1 MSTRLFGALCA
12 ALSLMLTPLLAQE
25 QQVRYHLSFPN
36 AMHHEAQ
43 ISVTFTGIKSDTLQV
58 LMPRSSPGRYALHE
72 FAKNVYSV
80 KATDSKGQ
88 ELRISRFS
96 PHEWHVSGYQGEVIL
111 SYTLFGDHADG
122 TYTGIDETHAH
133 LNMPATL
140 MYARGFEQAP
150 ARVTFRTPQG
160 RNWKIATQLQPLND
174 STFQAPNF
182 QYLMDSPTELSDFA
196 FAEWQVQEGSKS
208 KTIQV
213 AMHHQGPQTAFDNYV
228 ASTKKIVAEQQAV
241 FGKLPDF
248 DFGRY
253 TFIACY
259 MPQAVGDGM
268 EHRNSTILTSS
279 RPLLTSMNPL
289 LNTVSHEFFHAWNVE
304 RLRPASLEP
313 FDFQE
318 ANMSEALW
326 LAEGF
331 TTYYGDLTMRRAGI
345 FDLKKYSSDLA
356 GDLNYVLLSP
366 GRHYHSLVEMSL
378 QAPFVDA
385 ARSVDPHNRHNT
397 FISYY
402 TYGSVLGL
410 GLDLTLRRDFNTTLD
425 AYMQALWQKYGSPE
439 KPYTLRDLE
448 QTLAEV
454 TKDTTWASDFFKRQV
469 YGSELPDYAELL
481 AEAGLQLRKAN
492 PGRASMGPATLEY
505 SKGGA
510 KLLTGTTVTS
520 PLYKAGINRGDVILT
535 LDGKK
540 VTSAKEMEK
549 IMKRLKPAHSLPVTF
564 LSNGTTQNATLI
576 MVEAPTLEV
585 VPFEAAGKELTPAMQ
600 TFREAWLSSKAK

>member
-12 ALSLMLTPLLAQE
+12 ALSLTLTPLLAQE

-36 AMHHEAQ
+36 AVHHEAQ

-88 ELRISRFS
+88 ELRVSRFS
-96 PHEWHVSGYQGEVIL
+96 PHEWHVSGHQGEVTL

-150 ARVTFRTPQG
+150 ARVIFRTPQG
-160 RNWKIATQLQPLND
+160 SNWKVATQLQPLND

-196 FAEWQVQEGSKS
+196 FAEWQVQEGAKS

-213 AMHHQGPQTAFDNYV
+213 AMHHQGTQAAFDSYV

-248 DFGRY
+248 DFDRY

-259 MPQAVGDGM
+259 GPQAVGDGM

-331 TTYYGDLTMRRAGI
+331 TSYYGDLTMRRSGI
-345 FDLKKYSSDLA
+345 FDLQKYSSDLA

-425 AYMQALWQKYGSPE
+425 AYMQALWQKYGQPE

-454 TKDTTWASDFFKRQV
+454 TKDTAWAADFFRRQV
-469 YGSELPDYAELL
+469 YGSELPDYAALL

-505 SKGGA
+505 SKASA

-535 LDGKK
+535 LNGKK

-549 IMKRLKPAHSLPVTF
+549 IISRLKPAHSVPVTY
-564 LSNGTTQNATLI
+564 LRNGALQKATLT
-576 MVEAPTLEV
+576 MVETPTLEL
-585 VPFEAAGKELTPAMQ
+585 VPFEQTDKALTPAMKA
-600 TFREAWLSSKAK
+600 FREAWLSSKAK

>member
-12 ALSLMLTPLLAQE
+12 ALSLTLTPLLAQE

-36 AMHHEAQ
+36 AVHHEAQ

-88 ELRISRFS
+88 ELRVSRFS
-96 PHEWHVSGYQGEVIL
+96 PHEWHVSGHQGEVTL

-140 MYARGFEQAP
+140 TYARGFEQAP
-150 ARVTFRTPQG
+150 ARVIFRMPQG
-160 RNWKIATQLQPLND
+160 SNWKVATQLQPLND

-196 FAEWQVQEGSKS
+196 FAEWQVQDGAKS

-213 AMHHQGPQTAFDNYV
+213 AMHHQGTQAAFDSYV

-248 DFGRY
+248 DFDRY

-259 MPQAVGDGM
+259 GPQAVGDGM

-331 TTYYGDLTMRRAGI
+331 TTYYGDLTMRRTGI

-425 AYMQALWQKYGSPE
+425 AYMQALWQKYGQPE
-439 KPYTLRDLE
+439 KPYTLHDLE

-454 TKDTTWASDFFKRQV
+454 TKDTAWAADFFRRQV
-469 YGSELPDYAELL
+469 YGSELPDYAALL
-481 AEAGLQLRKAN
+481 AEAGLQVRKDN
-492 PGRASMGPATLEY
+492 PGKAGLGMANFAY
-505 SKGGA
+505 SKQGA
-510 KLLTGTTVTS
+510 KLMNGTYVTS
-520 PLYKAGINRGDVILT
+520 PLYKAGLDRGDVILT
-535 LDGKK
+535 IDGRK
-540 VTSAKEMEK
+540 VTSEKEMEK
-549 IMKRLKPAHSLPVTF
+549 IMKRLKPTHSVPLTYQRH
-564 LSNGTTQNATLI
+564 GTVRKATLI
-576 MVEAPTLEV
+576 MEEIPTLEV

-600 TFREAWLSSKAK
+600 QFRQAWLGAKTK